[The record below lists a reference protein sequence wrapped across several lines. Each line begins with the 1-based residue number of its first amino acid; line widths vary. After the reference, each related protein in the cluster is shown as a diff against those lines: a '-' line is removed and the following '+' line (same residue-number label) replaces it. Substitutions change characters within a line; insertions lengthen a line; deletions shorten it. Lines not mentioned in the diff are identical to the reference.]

1 MFRLDDRTNIVE
13 TVDVITPVVNDPFLF
28 GAIAAINSLSDIYAM
43 GGTPL
48 TALAIVGFPACEI
61 EKDAVRKIL
70 EGAVSAMNR
79 ASVRLMGGHSFDDP
93 ELRFG
98 LSVTGTVK
106 LEEILRKDGARA
118 GDLLLITKPL
128 GTGILTT
135 ALKGGRLEDRDL
147 EEAVQWMLTLNSE
160 ASRAAVIGGAHA
172 ATDITGFGL
181 LGHAYNMAR
190 GTSVDFVFRMD
201 DIPFMNRVREMAE
214 RGIIPAGA
222 HANLDHLQASGSLV
236 SDLDELDLLILA
248 DPQTSGGLLIA
259 LPEEGLTVFRENTD
273 YLAIVGEVRE
283 GSGMLKVA

>member
-48 TALAIVGFPACEI
+48 TALAIVGFPSCEI
-61 EKDAVRKIL
+61 EKDIARKIL
-70 EGAVSAMNR
+70 EGAVSAMNK

-106 LEEILRKDGARA
+106 KEEILRKGGATP

-135 ALKGGRLEDRDL
+135 GLKGGRLSDSDL

-236 SDLDELDLLILA
+236 SELDELDLLLLS

-259 LPEEGLTVFRENTD
+259 LPEEGLTRFRNNTD
-273 YLAIVGEVRE
+273 YYAIVGKVRE
-283 GSGMLKVA
+283 GSGLLRVD